1 MISFH
6 VSSCQISLNVLL
18 DGDVTDKVVIT
29 IAILFFLCI
38 HTKVHIVLKKWSQLE
53 PSLKKVEYRNLLITN
68 SNQN

>member
-29 IAILFFLCI
+29 IAILFFTQNVFTQKYILY
-38 HTKVHIVLKKWSQLE
+38 KKKMVTIRTQS
-53 PSLKKVEYRNLLITN
+53 
-68 SNQN
+68 

>member
-38 HTKVHIVLKKWSQLE
+38 HTKVHIVLKK
-53 PSLKKVEYRNLLITN
+53 NGHN
-68 SNQN
+68 